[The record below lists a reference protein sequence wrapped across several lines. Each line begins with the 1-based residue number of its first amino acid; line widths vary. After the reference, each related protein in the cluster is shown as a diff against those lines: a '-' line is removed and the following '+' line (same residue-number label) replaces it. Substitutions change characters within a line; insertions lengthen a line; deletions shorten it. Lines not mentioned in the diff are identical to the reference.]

1 MGREVI
7 ATEYVTYSV
16 LYSSTI
22 ICNKYVL
29 TSLGFQ
35 YPTIFQAWQMLVG
48 VCMMH
53 MISGFQIREIVLRD
67 ILPWLPAMM
76 LYVGAI
82 FSGSIAL
89 SQLPIPI
96 FIVIQ
101 GCGDVILILC
111 NDKLPSTFI
120 SFSYPIRLAAAIL
133 ISWFAIEESRT
144 TALIWLIAHTV
155 FSGVYRSISF
165 WYSTPYWPYSNL
177 TIQQRQYLNYFFS
190 FAVLL
195 PSIFIFGHHE
205 KAKYFPHLSTN
216 KFYIG
221 SVCSGVFGWAVNKL
235 WMKVFFS
242 NSSNP
247 KALLAQLAS
256 KVLVILLSMI
266 LFHWSNSWS
275 VVISILLSL
284 IADVL
289 QIFDSFETDHTDHI
303 AMEEMHDVLVSF

>member
-1 MGREVI
+1 
-7 ATEYVTYSV
+7 
-16 LYSSTI
+16 
-22 ICNKYVL
+22 
-29 TSLGFQ
+29 
-35 YPTIFQAWQMLVG
+35 MLVG
-48 VCMMH
+48 IFMMH

-67 ILPWLPAMM
+67 ILPWIPAMI

-89 SQLPIPI
+89 SQLPVPV

-101 GCGDVILILC
+101 GCGDVIVILC

-120 SFSYPIRLAAAIL
+120 TFSYPIRLAAAII
-133 ISWFAIEESRT
+133 ISWSAIEQLRT
-144 TALIWLIAHTV
+144 TALLWLIAHTV
-155 FSGVYRSISF
+155 FSGIYRSISF

-177 TIQQRQYLNYFFS
+177 SIQQRQYLNYFFS

-205 KAKYFPHLSTN
+205 KAKHFRHLSTN

-221 SVCSGVFGWAVNKL
+221 SMCSGLFGWALNKL
-235 WMKVFFS
+235 WTRVFFS
-242 NSSNP
+242 NTSNP

-256 KVLVILLSMI
+256 KVLVMLLSTL
-266 LFHWSNSWS
+266 LFHSTNSWGLIIS
-275 VVISILLSL
+275 VLLSL

-289 QIFDSFETDHTDHI
+289 QIFDSLQTGRRDHVGHI
-303 AMEEMHDVLVSF
+303 VMEEMHDVLVSF